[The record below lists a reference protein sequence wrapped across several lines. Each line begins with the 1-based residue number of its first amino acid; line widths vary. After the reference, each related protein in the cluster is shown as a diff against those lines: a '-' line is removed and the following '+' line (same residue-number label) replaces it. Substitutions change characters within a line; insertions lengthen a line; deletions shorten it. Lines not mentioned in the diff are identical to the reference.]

1 MPARIIKVTIDGRR
15 YEADITIEAED
26 EIELQLSSQVWEST
40 RIVMPPVIVVSR
52 RVKTAYE
59 LTRRV

>member
-1 MPARIIKVTIDGRR
+1 MPARIIKVMIDGRR
-15 YEADITIEAED
+15 YEADVTIEAED
-26 EIELQLSSQVWEST
+26 EIELQLSSREST